1 MKKDYIVLEG
11 NTNDLLLV
19 NGDSSLK
26 STRLVKLD
34 LNATSEINE
43 EIIDLAITSTSMK
56 KEHKIAHIIWI
67 IDTTK
72 VILYSFWKHKIIRYD
87 NRSRYNNWYFFIKE
101 KPL

>member
-26 STRLVKLD
+26 STRLIKLD
-34 LNATSEINE
+34 LNATSEYNE

-56 KEHKIAHIIWI
+56 KEHKIFDGLLNKKIKISV
-67 IDTTK
+67 D
-72 VILYSFWKHKIIRYD
+72 ILD
-87 NRSRYNNWYFFIKE
+87 
-101 KPL
+101 

>member
-56 KEHKIAHIIWI
+56 KEHKIFDELLGKKIKISV
-67 IDTTK
+67 D
-72 VILYSFWKHKIIRYD
+72 ILD
-87 NRSRYNNWYFFIKE
+87 
-101 KPL
+101 

>member
-1 MKKDYIVLEG
+1 MKKEYIVLEG

-56 KEHKIAHIIWI
+56 KEHKIFDELLGKKIKISV
-67 IDTTK
+67 D
-72 VILYSFWKHKIIRYD
+72 ILD
-87 NRSRYNNWYFFIKE
+87 
-101 KPL
+101 